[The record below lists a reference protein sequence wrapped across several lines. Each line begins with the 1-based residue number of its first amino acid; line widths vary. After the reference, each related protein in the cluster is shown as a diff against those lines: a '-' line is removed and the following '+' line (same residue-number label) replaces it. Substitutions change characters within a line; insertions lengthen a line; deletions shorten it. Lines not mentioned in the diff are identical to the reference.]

1 MRMGADVALS
11 LHSPAPLLSL
21 KRNVIAEP
29 AVAGWYAWSYLLP
42 PFTLAKY
49 LKGHY
54 RNIVESYLEKPD
66 AHRTALKQ
74 ARFQG
79 GPFVHECAGSYD
91 RIRSWYET
99 VREQYAPL
107 MELADAIEELEQKI
121 LPTLDGATMEP
132 VYRQLPEPL
141 AGRVELFYNRDN
153 RTPDYRFIE
162 PLLYASPYFDPGLQQ
177 VRFSTIERDAR
188 EFALTTPVLE
198 YTPEQVLVTVPLDSP
213 LLDRVFAG
221 GLDPRELDQ
230 LAADLGI
237 EGERATTFKGFFEE
251 TPEPAAPSQDDTI
264 EYVGHACVFVRHR
277 GTTFL
282 VDPVISYSGYSHESD
297 GRFTFDDLPERID
310 NVLITHN
317 HQDHMLLETLLRI
330 RHRVGRVVI
339 AKSAGSSL
347 VDPDLKRI
355 LRALGFDDV
364 VELDDLDTL
373 RTPGGTITA
382 LPFLGEHGDIR
393 IRTKCGWLLD
403 LDGTRVLF
411 AADSTNISPQ
421 LYAQVTAAVG
431 QVDTVF
437 IGMES
442 VGAPVSW
449 LYGPLFPERLERRID
464 AGRRLKGSNFE
475 QASAIVD
482 TLRASS
488 VYVYAMGQEP
498 WLGAVMCVEYDDKH
512 PAMIDSNKLVAY
524 VRERGGTSKRL
535 FLHESMAVRG

>member
-1 MRMGADVALS
+1 MA
-11 LHSPAPLLSL
+11 SPPLLSL
-21 KRNVIAEP
+21 RRNVIAEP

-54 RNIVESYLEKPD
+54 RNIVESYLAQPE
-66 AHRTALKQ
+66 AHRTALEQ

-79 GPFVHECAGSYD
+79 GPFVHGREGSYE
-91 RIRSWYET
+91 RIRGWYEST
-99 VREQYAPL
+99 AEQYAPL
-107 MELADAIEELEQKI
+107 YELADAIDELEQKI
-121 LPTLDGATMEP
+121 LPGLDGASMEP
-132 VYRQLPEPL
+132 VYRELPEPL

-162 PLLYASPYFDPGLQQ
+162 PLFYASPYFDPGLQQ
-177 VRFSTIERDAR
+177 VRFSTIDRDAR

-198 YTPEQVLVTVPLDSP
+198 YTPEQVLVTVPLASP

-221 GLDPRELDQ
+221 GLGPQELDR
-230 LAADLGI
+230 LTADLGLT
-237 EGERATTFKGFFEE
+237 GERAETFKDFFEP
-251 TPEPAAPSQDDTI
+251 TPEPAATAPQHAPDTV

-282 VDPVISYSGYSHESD
+282 VDPVVSYSGYSHESD
-297 GRFTFDDLPERID
+297 GRFTLDDLPERID
-310 NVLITHN
+310 HVLITHN

-330 RHRVGRVVI
+330 RHRVGRVVV
-339 AKSAGSSL
+339 AKSTGSSL
-347 VDPDLKRI
+347 VDPGLTRI
-355 LRALGFDDV
+355 LAALGFRDV

-373 RTPGGTITA
+373 ETPGGTITA

-403 LDGTRVLF
+403 LDGTRILF

-421 LYAQVTAAVG
+421 LYAQVAATIG

-449 LYGPLFPERLERRID
+449 LYGPLFPERLERRLD

-475 QASAIVD
+475 QAAAIVD
-482 TLRASS
+482 TLRART

-498 WLGAVMCVEYDDKH
+498 WLGAVMCVEYDERH
-512 PAMIDSNKLVAY
+512 PAMIDSDKLVAY

-535 FLHESMAVRG
+535 YLQESMAVRP

>member
-1 MRMGADVALS
+1 VTQSQRSSAQ
-11 LHSPAPLLSL
+11 LSL
-21 KRNVIAEP
+21 KRNAIAEP

-54 RNIVESYLEKPD
+54 QKIVESYLENPD

-79 GPFVHECAGSYD
+79 GPFVHERDGSYD
-91 RIRSWYET
+91 RIRCWYESA
-99 VREQYAPL
+99 RERLGPL
-107 MELADAIEELEQKI
+107 MELADAIDELEQKI
-121 LPTLDGATMEP
+121 LPGLDGASMDP
-132 VYRQLPEPL
+132 VYRELPEPL

-162 PLLYASPYFDPGLQQ
+162 PLFYASPYFDPGLQQ
-177 VRFSTIERDAR
+177 VRFSTVDRDAR

-198 YTPEQVLVTVPLDSP
+198 YTPEQVLVTVPLASP
-213 LLDRVFAG
+213 SLDAVFAG
-221 GLDPRELDQ
+221 GLRHRELDL
-230 LAADLGI
+230 LAEDLGLA
-237 EGERATTFKGFFEE
+237 GERAEAFKGFFEQ
-251 TPEPAAPSQDDTI
+251 TSEPAAGRQDTQDTI

-297 GRFTFDDLPERID
+297 GRFTFDDLPLRID
-310 NVLITHN
+310 YVLITHN

-330 RHRVGRVVI
+330 RHRVGHVVI
-339 AKSAGSSL
+339 ARSASSSL
-347 VDPDLKRI
+347 VDPGLKRI
-355 LRALGFDDV
+355 LGALGFRDV

-373 RTPGGTITA
+373 ETPGGTITA

-403 LDGTRVLF
+403 LDGTRLLF
-411 AADSTNISPQ
+411 AADSTNVSPQ
-421 LYAQVTAAVG
+421 LYSQVAAAVG

-449 LYGPLFPERLERRID
+449 LYGPLFPERLERRFD
-464 AGRRLKGSNFE
+464 AGRRLKGCDFD
-475 QASAIVD
+475 QAAAIVD
-482 TLRASS
+482 ALRARS

-498 WLGAVMCVEYDDKH
+498 WLGAVMCVEYDERH
-512 PAMIDSNKLVAY
+512 PAMVDSDKLVAY
-524 VRERGGTSKRL
+524 VRKRGGNAERL
-535 FLHESMAVRG
+535 FLYESISVRP

>member
-1 MRMGADVALS
+1 MSLS
-11 LHSPAPLLSL
+11 LR
-21 KRNVIAEP
+21 KNVIAEP

-42 PFTLAKY
+42 PHTLAKY
-49 LKGHY
+49 LKNHY
-54 RNIVESYLEKPD
+54 RNVVESYLDKPE

-79 GPFVHECAGSYD
+79 GPFVHAQEGSYEK
-91 RIRSWYET
+91 IRNWYASS
-99 VREQYAPL
+99 RERLAPL
-107 MELADAIEELEQKI
+107 VELADAVDELEQKI
-121 LPTLDGATMEP
+121 LPELTGAAMES
-132 VYRQLPEPL
+132 VYGRLPEPL

-162 PLLYASPYFDPGLQQ
+162 PLLYASPCFDPGLQQ
-177 VRFSTIERDAR
+177 VRFSRITADAR
-188 EFALTTPVLE
+188 SFALTTPVLE
-198 YTPEQVLVTVPLDSP
+198 YTPDQVLVTVPLDSP
-213 LLDRVFAG
+213 LLDTVFRG
-221 GLDPRELDQ
+221 GLEPAELDRVT
-230 LAADLGI
+230 AELGL
-237 EGERATTFKGFFEE
+237 EGERARTFREFFEQDR
-251 TPEPAAPSQDDTI
+251 EPAAAPRPGADDDVI

-310 NVLITHN
+310 HVMITHN
-317 HQDHMLLETLLRI
+317 HQDHMLLETLLKI
-330 RHRVGRVVI
+330 RHRVGQVVI
-339 AKSAGSSL
+339 AKSANSSL

-355 LRALGFDDV
+355 LHHLGFRDV
-364 VELDDLDTL
+364 VELDDLDSI

-421 LYAQVTAAVG
+421 LYAQVTANVG
-431 QVDTVF
+431 RVDTVF

-449 LYGPLFPERLERRID
+449 LYGPLFPEKLERRTD

-475 QASAIVD
+475 QAAAIVD
-482 TLRASS
+482 TLRADS

-498 WLGAVMCVEYDDKH
+498 WLGAVMCVEYDEKH
-512 PAMIDSNKLVAY
+512 PAMIDSDKLVAY

-535 FLHESMAVRG
+535 FLHETIAVRP

>member
-1 MRMGADVALS
+1 MS
-11 LHSPAPLLSL
+11 LSL
-21 KRNVIAEP
+21 KKNVIAEP

-42 PFTLAKY
+42 PHTLAKY
-49 LKGHY
+49 LKNHY
-54 RNIVESYLEKPD
+54 RNIAESYLDKPET
-66 AHRTALKQ
+66 HRTALKQ

-79 GPFVHECAGSYD
+79 GPFVHEQEGSYD
-91 RIRSWYET
+91 KVRDWYESS
-99 VREQYAPL
+99 RERVAPL
-107 MELADAIEELEQKI
+107 LELADAVDELEQEI
-121 LPTLDGATMEP
+121 LPGLTGASMEE
-132 VYRQLPEPL
+132 VYRRLPEAL

-162 PLLYASPYFDPGLQQ
+162 PLLYASPYFDTGLQQ
-177 VRFSTIERDAR
+177 LRFSTVHQDAR
-188 EFALTTPVLE
+188 QFALTTPVLE
-198 YTPEQVLVTVPLDSP
+198 YTPEQVVVTVPFDSP
-213 LLDRVFAG
+213 LLDEVFAG
-221 GLDPRELDQ
+221 GLAPGELDRITREMG
-230 LAADLGI
+230 LD
-237 EGERATTFKGFFEE
+237 GERAETFKGFFEE
-251 TPEPAAPSQDDTI
+251 TPAPVAAGAQDAPDTI

-310 NVLITHN
+310 NVMITHN
-317 HQDHMLLETLLRI
+317 HQDHMLLETLLKI
-330 RHRVGRVVI
+330 RHRVGRVLI
-339 AKSAGSSL
+339 AKSANSSL

-355 LRALGFDDV
+355 LNSLGFHDV
-364 VELDDLDTL
+364 VELDDLDSVV
-373 RTPGGTITA
+373 TPGGTITA

-421 LYAQVTAAVG
+421 LYAQVTATVG

-449 LYGPLFPERLERRID
+449 LYGPLFPEKLERKID

-475 QASAIVD
+475 QAAAIVD
-482 TLRASS
+482 TLQADS

-498 WLGAVMCVEYDDKH
+498 WLGAVMCVEYDETH
-512 PAMIDSNKLVAY
+512 PAMIDSDKLVAY
-524 VRERGGTSKRL
+524 VEERGRTAKRL
-535 FLHESMAVRG
+535 FLNESIAVRP

>member
-1 MRMGADVALS
+1 MGTDVTL
-11 LHSPAPLLSL
+11 PPLLSL

-54 RNIVESYLEKPD
+54 RTIVESYLEKPET
-66 AHRTALKQ
+66 HRTALKQ

-79 GPFVHECAGSYD
+79 GPFVHESEGSYD
-91 RIRSWYET
+91 RIREWYESA
-99 VREQYAPL
+99 RERHAPL
-107 MELADAIEELEQKI
+107 MELADAIDELEQKI
-121 LPTLDGATMEP
+121 LPTLDGASMEP
-132 VYRQLPEPL
+132 VYRDLPEPL

-162 PLLYASPYFDPGLQQ
+162 PLFYASPYFDPGLHQ
-177 VRFSTIERDAR
+177 VRFSEIHQDAR
-188 EFALTTPVLE
+188 QFALTTPVLE
-198 YTPEQVLVTVPLDSP
+198 YSPEQVLVTVPLDSP
-213 LLDRVFAG
+213 LLDEVFAG
-221 GLDPRELDQ
+221 GLSPQELDR
-230 LAADLGI
+230 LTADLGLA
-237 EGERATTFKGFFEE
+237 GERAEAFKGFFEE
-251 TPEPAAPSQDDTI
+251 APEPAATALDAQDTV

-297 GRFTFDDLPERID
+297 GRFTLDDLPERID
-310 NVLITHN
+310 NVMITHN

-330 RHRVGRVVI
+330 RHRVGRVII
-339 AKSAGSSL
+339 AKSTGSSL
-347 VDPDLKRI
+347 VDPGLKRI
-355 LRALGFDDV
+355 LGALGFRDV

-373 RTPGGTITA
+373 KTPGGTITA

-403 LDGTRVLF
+403 LDGTRILF

-431 QVDTVF
+431 KVDTVF

-449 LYGPLFPERLERRID
+449 LYGPLFPERLERKLD

-482 TLRASS
+482 TLQAGS

-498 WLGAVMCVEYDDKH
+498 WLGAVMCVEYNDTH
-512 PAMIDSNKLVAY
+512 PAMIDSNKLVEY
-524 VRERGGTSKRL
+524 VKERGGTAKRL
-535 FLHESMAVRG
+535 FLHESMAVRP

>member
-1 MRMGADVALS
+1 MAES
-11 LHSPAPLLSL
+11 PLLSL

-54 RNIVESYLEKPD
+54 QGIVESYLEGPD
-66 AHRTALKQ
+66 THRTALKQ

-79 GPFVHECAGSYD
+79 GPFVHEREGSYD
-91 RIRSWYET
+91 LIRSWYESA
-99 VREQYAPL
+99 REQHAPL
-107 MELADAIEELEQKI
+107 MELADAIDELEQKI
-121 LPTLDGATMEP
+121 LPALDGSSMEQ
-132 VYRQLPEPL
+132 VYRELPEPL

-162 PLLYASPYFDPGLQQ
+162 PLLYASRYFDPGLQQ
-177 VRFSTIERDAR
+177 VRFSAIDRDAR

-198 YTPEQVLVTVPLDSP
+198 YTPDQVLVTVPLDSP
-213 LLDRVFAG
+213 LLDQVFAG
-221 GLDPRELDQ
+221 GLSPQDLDR
-230 LAADLGI
+230 LTADLGLD
-237 EGERATTFKGFFEE
+237 GERARTFQGFFEQ
-251 TPEPAAPSQDDTI
+251 TPEPAAAPQPAQDTI
-264 EYVGHACVFVRHR
+264 EYAGHACVFVRHR

-282 VDPVISYSGYSHESD
+282 VDPVVSYSGYSHESD
-297 GRFTFDDLPERID
+297 GRFTLDDLPEHID

-347 VDPDLKRI
+347 VDPGLKRI
-355 LRALGFDDV
+355 LGTLGFRDV

-373 RTPGGTITA
+373 ETPGGTITA

-411 AADSTNISPQ
+411 AADSTNVSPQ

-464 AGRRLKGSNFE
+464 AGRRLKGCNFE
-475 QASAIVD
+475 QAAAIVD

-512 PAMIDSNKLVAY
+512 PAMIDSDKLVAY
-524 VRERGGTSKRL
+524 VRERGGRAKRL
-535 FLHESMAVRG
+535 FLHESMPVRR

>member
-1 MRMGADVALS
+1 MT
-11 LHSPAPLLSL
+11 LSL
-21 KRNVIAEP
+21 KKNVIAEP

-42 PFTLAKY
+42 PHTLAKY
-49 LKGHY
+49 VKNHY
-54 RNIVESYLEKPD
+54 RNIVESYLEKPET
-66 AHRTALKQ
+66 HRMALRQ

-79 GPFVHECAGSYD
+79 GPFVHEEEGSYD
-91 RIRSWYET
+91 RIRLWYEEA
-99 VREQYAPL
+99 REQYAPL
-107 MELADAIEELEQKI
+107 LELADAVDELEQKI
-121 LPTLDGATMEP
+121 LPGLTGASMEA

-153 RTPDYRFIE
+153 STPDYRFIE

-177 VRFSTIERDAR
+177 VRFSQVTGDAR
-188 EFALTTPVLE
+188 DFALTTPVLE
-198 YTPEQVLVTVPLDSP
+198 YTPEQLLVTLPLDSP
-213 LLDRVFAG
+213 LLDTVFRG
-221 GLDPRELDQ
+221 GLDPQELDRVT
-230 LAADLGI
+230 ADLGL
-237 EGERATTFKGFFEE
+237 EGARAAVFRGFFEE
-251 TPEPAAPSQDDTI
+251 DAETADGPQDGAGEDVI

-282 VDPVISYSGYSHESD
+282 VDPVVSYSGYSHESD

-310 NVLITHN
+310 YVMITHN
-317 HQDHMLLETLLRI
+317 HQDHMLLETLLKI

-339 AKSAGSSL
+339 AKSANSSL

-355 LRALGFDDV
+355 LGALGFHDV
-364 VELDDLDTL
+364 VELDDLDSL
-373 RTPGGTITA
+373 GTPGGTITA

-411 AADSTNISPQ
+411 AADSTNVSPQ

-431 QVDTVF
+431 RIDTVF

-449 LYGPLFPERLERRID
+449 LYGPLFPEKLDRRVD
-464 AGRRLKGSNFE
+464 AGRRLKGCNFE
-475 QASAIVD
+475 QAAAIVD
-482 TLRASS
+482 TLQARS

-498 WLGAVMCVEYDDKH
+498 WLGAVMCVEYDETH
-512 PAMIDSNKLVAY
+512 PAMIDSDKLVAY
-524 VRERGGTSKRL
+524 VKERGRTAKRL
-535 FLHESMAVRG
+535 FLHESIEVRP

>member
-1 MRMGADVALS
+1 MT
-11 LHSPAPLLSL
+11 LSL

-42 PFTLAKY
+42 PQTLAKY
-49 LKGHY
+49 LKNHY
-54 RNIVESYLEKPD
+54 RSIVESYLEDPG

-79 GPFVHECAGSYD
+79 GPFVHEQGEDAYGK
-91 RIRSWYET
+91 IEHWYQDA
-99 VREQYAPL
+99 REQYAPL
-107 MELADAIEELEQKI
+107 LELADAIDELEQEI
-121 LPTLDGATMEP
+121 LPGLTGATTEA
-132 VYRQLPEPL
+132 VYRKLPEPL
-141 AGRVELFYNRDN
+141 AGRVELFYGRDN

-162 PLLYASPYFDPGLQQ
+162 PLLYASRHFTPGLQQ
-177 VRFSTIERDAR
+177 VRFSRVTEDAR
-188 EFALTTPVLE
+188 SFALTTPVLE
-198 YTPEQVLVTVPLDSP
+198 YTPEQLLVTVPLDSP
-213 LLDRVFAG
+213 LLDAVFRG
-221 GLDPRELDQ
+221 GLTPEELDRIG
-230 LAADLGI
+230 ADLGLT
-237 EGERATTFKGFFEE
+237 GERAQTFRSFFEE
-251 TPEPAAPSQDDTI
+251 DPDPSGSRPDGSGEDVI
-264 EYVGHACVFVRHR
+264 EYLGHACVFVRHR

-282 VDPVISYSGYSHESD
+282 VDPVVSYSGYEHRSD

-310 NVLITHN
+310 YVMITHN
-317 HQDHMLLETLLRI
+317 HQDHMLLETLLKI

-339 AKSAGSSL
+339 AKSANSSL

-355 LRALGFDDV
+355 LGVLGFPDV
-364 VELDDLDTL
+364 VELDDLDSL
-373 RTPGGTITA
+373 DTPGGAITA

-411 AADSTNISPQ
+411 AADSTNVSPH
-421 LYAQVTAAVG
+421 LYAQVAAAVG
-431 QVDTVF
+431 PVDTVF

-449 LYGPLFPERLERRID
+449 LYGPLFPERLERRVD

-475 QASAIVD
+475 QAAAIVD
-482 TLRASS
+482 TLQARS

-498 WLGAVMCVEYDDKH
+498 WLGAVMCIEYDESH
-512 PAMIDSNKLVAY
+512 PAMVDSDKLVGY

-535 FLHESMAVRG
+535 FLHESIAVRP

>member
-1 MRMGADVALS
+1 MT
-11 LHSPAPLLSL
+11 LSL
-21 KRNVIAEP
+21 KKNVIAEP

-42 PFTLAKY
+42 PQTLAKY
-49 LKGHY
+49 LKNHY
-54 RNIVESYLEKPD
+54 RNIVESFLDKPE

-79 GPFVHECAGSYD
+79 GPFVHEQEGSYEKVKE
-91 RIRSWYET
+91 WYASS
-99 VREQYAPL
+99 REQFAPL
-107 MELADAIEELEQKI
+107 LDLADSIDELEQKI
-121 LPTLDGATMEP
+121 LPELSGASMEP
-132 VYRQLPEPL
+132 AYRGLPEPL

-177 VRFSTIERDAR
+177 VRFSTIDQDAR
-188 EFALTTPVLE
+188 QFALTTPVLE

-213 LLDRVFAG
+213 LLDEVFAG
-221 GLDPRELDQ
+221 GLDPKDLERITAEFGLD
-230 LAADLGI
+230 
-237 EGERATTFKGFFEE
+237 GERAATFRSFFEE
-251 TPEPAAPSQDDTI
+251 TPEPTADTQDAPDAI
-264 EYVGHACVFVRHR
+264 EYVGHACVFVRNR

-282 VDPVISYSGYSHESD
+282 VDPVISYSGYSQESD

-310 NVLITHN
+310 YVMITHN
-317 HQDHMLLETLLRI
+317 HQDHMLLETLLKI

-339 AKSAGSSL
+339 AKSANSSL

-355 LRALGFDDV
+355 LGRLGFHDV
-364 VELDDLDTL
+364 VELDDLESL
-373 RTPGGTITA
+373 ATPGGSITA
-382 LPFLGEHGDIR
+382 LPFLGEHGDVR

-421 LYAQVTAAVG
+421 LYAQITASVG
-431 QVDTVF
+431 RVDTVF

-449 LYGPLFPERLERRID
+449 LYGPLFPEKLERRID

-475 QASAIVD
+475 QGAAIVD
-482 TLRASS
+482 TLQADA

-498 WLGAVMCVEYDDKH
+498 WLGAVMCVEYDEKH
-512 PAMIDSNKLVAY
+512 PAMIDSDKLVAY
-524 VRERGGTSKRL
+524 VKERGGTSKRL
-535 FLHESMAVRG
+535 YLHETIEVRP

>member
-1 MRMGADVALS
+1 MT
-11 LHSPAPLLSL
+11 LSL

-42 PFTLAKY
+42 PHTLAKY
-49 LKGHY
+49 LKNHY
-54 RNIVESYLEKPD
+54 RNIVESYLDKPE

-79 GPFVHECAGSYD
+79 GPFVHEQEGSYD
-91 RIRSWYET
+91 KVRDWYGSS
-99 VREQYAPL
+99 REHFAPL
-107 MELADAIEELEQKI
+107 LELADAIDELEQKI
-121 LPTLDGATMEP
+121 LPELTGASLEP
-132 VYRQLPEPL
+132 VYRRLPEPL
-141 AGRVELFYNRDN
+141 AGRVELFYGRDN
-153 RTPDYRFIE
+153 RSPDYRFIE

-177 VRFSTIERDAR
+177 IRFSQITVDAR
-188 EFALTTPVLE
+188 SFALTTPVLE
-198 YTPEQVLVTVPLDSP
+198 YTPEQVLVTVPLDSQ
-213 LLDRVFAG
+213 LLDTVFRG
-221 GLDPRELDQ
+221 GLDPQDLDRVT
-230 LAADLGI
+230 ADLGLQ
-237 EGERATTFKGFFEE
+237 GERAQTFREFFEE
-251 TPEPAAPSQDDTI
+251 DRKTAPTERDGGDDII

-310 NVLITHN
+310 YVMITHN

-339 AKSAGSSL
+339 AKSANSSL

-355 LRALGFDDV
+355 LSNLGFHDV
-364 VELDDLDTL
+364 VELDDLDSID
-373 RTPGGTITA
+373 TPGGSITA
-382 LPFLGEHGDIR
+382 LPFLGEHGDVR

-421 LYAQVTAAVG
+421 LYAQVTASVG
-431 QVDTVF
+431 RVDTVF

-449 LYGPLFPERLERRID
+449 LYGPLFPEKLERRID

-475 QASAIVD
+475 QAAAIVD
-482 TLRASS
+482 TLKADS

-498 WLGAVMCVEYDDKH
+498 WLGAVMCVEYDEKH
-512 PAMIDSNKLVAY
+512 PAMIDSDKLVAY
-524 VRERGGTSKRL
+524 VKERGGTSKRL
-535 FLHESMAVRG
+535 FLHETIAVRP

>member
-1 MRMGADVALS
+1 VTLPVERT
-11 LHSPAPLLSL
+11 LSL
-21 KRNVIAEP
+21 KKNVIAEP

-42 PFTLAKY
+42 PQTLAKY
-49 LKGHY
+49 LKNHY
-54 RNIVESYLEKPD
+54 RTIVESYLDKPET
-66 AHRTALKQ
+66 HRTALKQ

-79 GPFVHECAGSYD
+79 GPFVHEQGDGSYEKVRD
-91 RIRSWYET
+91 WYASS
-99 VREQYAPL
+99 REHLAPL
-107 MELADAIEELEQKI
+107 LELADAIDELEQKV
-121 LPTLDGATMEP
+121 LPGLTGASMEAA
-132 VYRQLPEPL
+132 YRQLPGPL

-177 VRFSTIERDAR
+177 VRFSQITEDAR
-188 EFALTTPVLE
+188 SFALTTPVLE
-198 YTPEQVLVTVPLDSP
+198 YAPDQVLVTVPLDSP
-213 LLDRVFAG
+213 LLDTVFRG
-221 GLDPRELDQ
+221 GLDRRELDRVT
-230 LAADLGI
+230 AELGL
-237 EGERATTFKGFFEE
+237 EGERAERFQALFEE
-251 TPEPAAPSQDDTI
+251 DSGSGEDAEAPAPQEDAPDVI

-310 NVLITHN
+310 HVMITHN
-317 HQDHMLLETLLRI
+317 HQDHMLLETLLKI
-330 RHRVGRVVI
+330 RHRVGQVVI
-339 AKSAGSSL
+339 AKSANSSL

-355 LRALGFDDV
+355 LNALGFHDV
-364 VELDDLDTL
+364 VELDDLESVG
-373 RTPGGTITA
+373 TPGGTITA

-421 LYAQVTAAVG
+421 LYSHVTERVG

-442 VGAPVSW
+442 VGAPVGW
-449 LYGPLFPERLERRID
+449 LYGPLFPEKLDRRID

-482 TLRASS
+482 TLKADS

-498 WLGAVMCVEYDDKH
+498 WLGAVMCVEYDEKH
-512 PAMIDSNKLVAY
+512 PAMIDSDKLVAY
-524 VRERGGTSKRL
+524 VQERGGTSKRL
-535 FLHESMAVRG
+535 FLHETIAVRP

>member
-1 MRMGADVALS
+1 MT
-11 LHSPAPLLSL
+11 LSL
-21 KRNVIAEP
+21 KKNVIAEP

-42 PFTLAKY
+42 PQTLAKY
-49 LKGHY
+49 LKNHY
-54 RNIVESYLEKPD
+54 RNIAESYLDKPET
-66 AHRTALKQ
+66 HRTALKQ

-79 GPFVHECAGSYD
+79 GPFVHEQEGSYD
-91 RIRSWYET
+91 KVRDWYESS
-99 VREQYAPL
+99 RERVAPL
-107 MELADAIEELEQKI
+107 LRLADAIDELEREI
-121 LPTLDGATMEP
+121 LPGLTGASMEE
-132 VYRQLPEPL
+132 VYQRLPEAL

-177 VRFSTIERDAR
+177 LRFSTVHQDAR
-188 EFALTTPVLE
+188 QFALTTPVLE
-198 YTPEQVLVTVPLDSP
+198 YTPEQVLVTVPFDSP
-213 LLDRVFAG
+213 LLDKVFAG
-221 GLDPRELDQ
+221 GLDPEELDRITG
-230 LAADLGI
+230 DLGLD
-237 EGERATTFKGFFEE
+237 GRRAETFKGFFEE
-251 TPEPAAPSQDDTI
+251 TAEPVAAGAQDAPDTI

-310 NVLITHN
+310 HVMITHN
-317 HQDHMLLETLLRI
+317 HQDHMLLETLLKI
-330 RHRVGRVVI
+330 RHRVGQVVI
-339 AKSAGSSL
+339 AKSANSSL

-355 LRALGFDDV
+355 LNSLGFGDV
-364 VELDDLDTL
+364 VELDDLDSVG
-373 RTPGGTITA
+373 TPGGTITA

-421 LYAQVTAAVG
+421 LYSQVTATVG

-449 LYGPLFPERLERRID
+449 LYGPLFPEKLERRID

-475 QASAIVD
+475 QAAAIVD
-482 TLRASS
+482 TLQARS

-498 WLGAVMCVEYDDKH
+498 WLGAVMCVEYDETH
-512 PAMIDSNKLVAY
+512 PAMIDSDKLVAY
-524 VRERGGTSKRL
+524 VEERGGTAKRL
-535 FLHESMAVRG
+535 FLNESIAVRP

>member
-1 MRMGADVALS
+1 MT
-11 LHSPAPLLSL
+11 LSL

-42 PFTLAKY
+42 PQTLAKY
-49 LKGHY
+49 LKNHY
-54 RNIVESYLEKPD
+54 RTIAETYLDKPET
-66 AHRTALKQ
+66 HRTALKQ

-79 GPFVHECAGSYD
+79 GPFVHEQGDGAYE
-91 RIRSWYET
+91 RIRDWYASS
-99 VREQYAPL
+99 RERVAPL
-107 MELADAIEELEQKI
+107 LELADAIDELEQKV
-121 LPTLDGATMEP
+121 LPGLTGASTEAA
-132 VYRQLPEPL
+132 YRRLPGPL

-177 VRFSTIERDAR
+177 VRFSQITEDAR
-188 EFALTTPVLE
+188 SFALTTPVLE
-198 YTPEQVLVTVPLDSP
+198 YTPGQVLVTVPLDSP
-213 LLDRVFAG
+213 LLDTVFRG
-221 GLDPRELDQ
+221 GLTAEELDR
-230 LAADLGI
+230 AAAEFGL
-237 EGERATTFKGFFEE
+237 EGERAEVFKGFFEE
-251 TPEPAAPSQDDTI
+251 DAEDDAEAPAPPADEPDVI

-282 VDPVISYSGYSHESD
+282 VDPVVSYSGYSHESD

-310 NVLITHN
+310 NVMITHN

-330 RHRVGRVVI
+330 RHRVGRVLI
-339 AKSAGSSL
+339 AKSANSSL

-355 LRALGFDDV
+355 LHALGFTDV
-364 VELDDLDTL
+364 VELDDLESVA
-373 RTPGGTITA
+373 TPGGTVTA

-403 LDGTRVLF
+403 LDGSRVLF
-411 AADSTNISPQ
+411 AADSTNISPE
-421 LYAQVTAAVG
+421 LYAHLTAHVG
-431 QVDTVF
+431 RVHTVF

-449 LYGPLFPERLERRID
+449 LYGPLFPEKLERRID

-482 TLRASS
+482 ALRADA

-498 WLGAVMCVEYDDKH
+498 WLGAVMCVEYDEKH
-512 PAMIDSNKLVAY
+512 PAMIDSDKLVAY

-535 FLHESMAVRG
+535 FLHETIGVRP

>member
-1 MRMGADVALS
+1 MTS
-11 LHSPAPLLSL
+11 APLLSL

-42 PFTLAKY
+42 PFTLAKF

-54 RNIVESYLEKPD
+54 RTIVESFLERPD

-79 GPFVHECAGSYD
+79 GPFVHEREGAYEK
-91 RIRSWYET
+91 IRDWYESA
-99 VREQYAPL
+99 RDRHAPL
-107 MELADAIEELEQKI
+107 MELADAIDELEQKI
-121 LPTLDGATMEP
+121 LPTLNGASMEP

-162 PLLYASPYFDPGLQQ
+162 PLFYASPYFDPGLHQI
-177 VRFSTIERDAR
+177 RFSEIHQDDRA
-188 EFALTTPVLE
+188 FALTTPVLE
-198 YTPEQVLVTVPLDSP
+198 YGPEQVLVTVRLDSP
-213 LLDRVFAG
+213 LLDRIFAG
-221 GLDPRELDQ
+221 GIHADELERLTAELGLD
-230 LAADLGI
+230 
-237 EGERATTFKGFFEE
+237 GERARTFRSFFEE
-251 TPEPAAPSQDDTI
+251 TPVPAAAPQDAPDTI

-317 HQDHMLLETLLRI
+317 HQDHMLLETLLKI
-330 RHRVGRVVI
+330 RHRVGRVLI
-339 AKSAGSSL
+339 AKSASSSL
-347 VDPDLKRI
+347 VDPDLTRI
-355 LRALGFDDV
+355 LRALGFRDV
-364 VELDDLDTL
+364 VELDDLETL
-373 RTPGGTITA
+373 ETPGGSITA

-421 LYAQVTAAVG
+421 LYGQVTASVG

-449 LYGPLFPERLERRID
+449 LYGPLFPERLERAVD

-475 QASAIVD
+475 QAAAIVD
-482 TLRASS
+482 TLQAGS

-498 WLGAVMCVEYDDKH
+498 WLGAVMCVEYDEKH
-512 PAMIDSNKLVAY
+512 PAMIDSNKLVSY
-524 VRERGGTSKRL
+524 VEERGGRAKRL
-535 FLHESMAVRG
+535 YLHESMAVRP

>member
-1 MRMGADVALS
+1 M
-11 LHSPAPLLSL
+11 PLSL
-21 KRNVIAEP
+21 KKNVIAEP

-42 PFTLAKY
+42 PHTLAKY
-49 LKGHY
+49 LKNHY
-54 RNIVESYLEKPD
+54 RTIVESYLDKPET
-66 AHRTALKQ
+66 HRTALKQ

-79 GPFVHECAGSYD
+79 GPFVHEQDGSYD
-91 RIRSWYET
+91 KVRDWYGSS
-99 VREQYAPL
+99 RERVAPL
-107 MELADAIEELEQKI
+107 LELADAIDELEQKI
-121 LPTLDGATMEP
+121 LPDLTGASMES
-132 VYRQLPEPL
+132 VYRRLPEPL

-177 VRFSTIERDAR
+177 VRFSTIDRDAR
-188 EFALTTPVLE
+188 QFALTTPVLA
-198 YTPEQVLVTVPLDSP
+198 YTPDQVLVTVPLDSP

-221 GLDPRELDQ
+221 GLGAGELDRIVE
-230 LAADLGI
+230 DLGLD
-237 EGERATTFKGFFEE
+237 GQRAETFRGFFEE
-251 TPEPAAPSQDDTI
+251 TPAPVAGSPDAPDTI

-310 NVLITHN
+310 YVMITHN
-317 HQDHMLLETLLRI
+317 HQDHMLLETLLKI

-339 AKSAGSSL
+339 AKSANSSL

-355 LRALGFDDV
+355 LGSLGFHDV
-364 VELDDLDTL
+364 VELDDLESIG
-373 RTPGGTITA
+373 TPGGTITA

-421 LYAQVTAAVG
+421 LYAQVTATVG

-449 LYGPLFPERLERRID
+449 LYGPLFPEKLERKVD

-475 QASAIVD
+475 QAAAIVD
-482 TLRASS
+482 TLRAGR

-498 WLGAVMCVEYDDKH
+498 WLGAVMCVEYDETH
-512 PAMIDSNKLVAY
+512 PAMIDSDKLVAY
-524 VRERGGTSKRL
+524 VTERGGVAKRL
-535 FLHESMAVRG
+535 FLNESIEVRP

>member
-1 MRMGADVALS
+1 M
-11 LHSPAPLLSL
+11 

-42 PFTLAKY
+42 PHTLAKY
-49 LKGHY
+49 LKHHY
-54 RNIVESYLEKPD
+54 RNIVESYLDEPE

-74 ARFQG
+74 PRFQG
-79 GPFVHECAGSYD
+79 GPFVHEQEGSYEKVRD
-91 RIRSWYET
+91 WYESS
-99 VREQYAPL
+99 REEIGPL
-107 MELADAIEELEQKI
+107 LELADAIDELEQKV
-121 LPTLDGATMEP
+121 LPGLTGASMES
-132 VYRQLPEPL
+132 VYGTLPEPL

-162 PLLYASPYFDPGLQQ
+162 PLLYASSYSDPGLQQ
-177 VRFSTIERDAR
+177 VRFSTIHQDAR
-188 EFALTTPVLE
+188 QFALTTPVLE
-198 YTPEQVLVTVPLDSP
+198 YTPDQVLVTVPLDSP
-213 LLDRVFAG
+213 LLDKVFAG
-221 GLDPRELDQ
+221 GLEPRELDGI
-230 LAADLGI
+230 AAELGLD
-237 EGERATTFKGFFEE
+237 GERADTFRGFFEE
-251 TPEPAAPSQDDTI
+251 TPEPAAAQDAPDTI
-264 EYVGHACVFVRHR
+264 EYVGHACVFVRHQ

-310 NVLITHN
+310 YVMITHN
-317 HQDHMLLETLLRI
+317 HQDHMLLETLLKI

-339 AKSAGSSL
+339 AKSANSSL

-355 LRALGFDDV
+355 LTGLRFHDV
-364 VELDDLDTL
+364 VELDDLESID
-373 RTPGGTITA
+373 TPGGSITA

-421 LYAQVTAAVG
+421 LYARITATVG
-431 QVDTVF
+431 RVDTVF

-449 LYGPLFPERLERRID
+449 LYGPLFPEKLERRID

-475 QASAIVD
+475 QGAAIVD
-482 TLRASS
+482 TLRARS

-498 WLGAVMCVEYDDKH
+498 WLGAVMCVEYDETH
-512 PAMIDSNKLVAY
+512 PAMIDSDKLVAY
-524 VRERGGTSKRL
+524 VEERGGVAKRL
-535 FLHESMAVRG
+535 FLHESIAVRP